1 MIMKKIINDQKISHD
16 ILGKY
21 LVISMTC
28 DMVIHWSPHS
38 ASICKT
44 DPWSIEFDG
53 DVPMSHST
61 RSLKN
66 YQVPVDSIWFHYII
80 LYPIIQYGF
89 IYILYPI
96 VQVYPIISH
105 YIPLYIFH
113 YIPCICTSISNSVY
127 FSDLQIAK
135 SHHPEVGRWGA
146 NPKSSEV
153 PSGSTAAAAAAAADA
168 WRSTRPWSSGL
179 QD

>member
-1 MIMKKIINDQKISHD
+1 MKKIINDQKISHD

-80 LYPIIQYGF
+80 LYHIISHYTIW
-89 IYILYPI
+89 IYIHI
-96 VQVYPIISH
+96 ISNCTSISH

-135 SHHPEVGRWGA
+135 SHHPEVGR
-146 NPKSSEV
+146 
-153 PSGSTAAAAAAAADA
+153 
-168 WRSTRPWSSGL
+168 
-179 QD
+179 

>member
-80 LYPIIQYGF
+80 LYHIISY
-89 IYILYPI
+89 YIPLYNMDLYTYYIQLYKYIPL
-96 VQVYPIISH
+96 YPIISH

-135 SHHPEVGRWGA
+135 SHHPEVGR
-146 NPKSSEV
+146 
-153 PSGSTAAAAAAAADA
+153 
-168 WRSTRPWSSGL
+168 
-179 QD
+179 